1 MTRASLTR
9 KAIILLSALLG
20 FGAGLP
26 VAAAPVW
33 FDGTDGTRSHAGF
46 DEPVV
51 ALGAFPGRGP
61 LGNVHNL
68 SVGAWDADDPLAS
81 GRMLDS
87 WLWEVG
93 NNRQGYGSLL
103 GLYTGVPALGP
114 AEFHGHP
121 GRGFGNGLLIDD
133 VGLDRQ
139 SIPEPSTH
147 VFLGF
152 SVGLLLLHWP
162 GRRARTHA

>member
-1 MTRASLTR
+1 MTRASVTR

-33 FDGTDGTRSHAGF
+33 FDGEDGTRGQANF

-51 ALGAFPGRGP
+51 ALGAFPGTGP

-68 SVGAWDADDPLAS
+68 TVGAWDADGQLVN
-81 GRMLDS
+81 GRTLKS
-87 WLWEVG
+87 WLWEGG
-93 NNRQGYGSLL
+93 NNRQDRGLHL
-103 GLYTGVPALGP
+103 GLYTDLPAPSP
-114 AEFHGHP
+114 AELHGHP

-139 SIPEPSTH
+139 NIPEPSTH
-147 VFLGF
+147 VFLVF